1 MKSGVRKREI
11 MVLFDSELNVME
23 VLWKEGEIK
32 ASQIC
37 KILEKEIGWNRNTTY
52 TVIKKCVKKG
62 YIERKEPDFVCKAI
76 LSKQEVE
83 SQGISKLIK
92 KLFGNS
98 KSEFLQAFLGRERL
112 SKEDIQELKNFMDN
126 LK

>member
-37 KILEKEIGWNRNTTY
+37 KILEKKIGWNRNTTY

-76 LSKQEVE
+76 LSKQEVQ
-83 SQGISKLIK
+83 SQGISNLIK